1 MQEDQFQELHA
12 KIKELRDQLKEFA
25 VKTDEPKCAALC
37 ETAGEV
43 IGGLEEAF
51 DHYLEKSE
59 TAWQ

>member
-1 MQEDQFQELHA
+1 MKEDQFQELHTT
-12 KIKELRDQLKEFA
+12 IKELRDQLKEFA
-25 VKTDEPKCAALC
+25 ATTDEPKCAALC
-37 ETAGEV
+37 ETASEV